1 MQLIRGD
8 NKGAIAATVGLELLA
23 ILILMPATT
32 PTILDAN
39 NRPLPG
45 SIASLEKPVLL
56 YLSSGPG
63 QIALPFVRVLL
74 KDNLSFF

>member
-1 MQLIRGD
+1 MQLIRGG

-56 YLSSGPG
+56 YLSQRTRADRS
-63 QIALPFVRVLL
+63 ALCASPAQR
-74 KDNLSFF
+74 